1 MVQTDRI
8 EDAHATVCNRTRGG
22 LLKWLAAW
30 PKGVPLLLVNSFLM
44 SVGFYALIPNLSVY
58 LTHVLQWSPLL
69 AGALLMVRQFG
80 QQGPMMLT
88 GMIAD
93 RVGYRAT
100 LSIGFLIRGIGFA
113 MFAFNTSV
121 VWIFL
126 SAIVSGIGGS
136 LFEPTGDAALATL
149 TDESSRSR
157 TYAVK
162 KVSDNLGMVFSALI
176 GSLLVSVSFRLL
188 SLVCGAVFVLA
199 GLLTY
204 FRLPS
209 IRVQVKPVP
218 WRHMWGTV
226 SRDKPFIHFVAVMVG
241 YFFMY
246 MQLYLTIP
254 DRVVEMTHQASSVSI
269 VFLTLSVMMILFQVP
284 INTMVSKYNAILTVQ
299 WGLLSMGG
307 GLFLFGLSNSIWVLL
322 VGIILFSVGVMTVQ
336 PASFDV
342 TSQLSDPKLT
352 ATYFGF
358 YYLAMAIGGALSQGM
373 GGLLLQ
379 VGAAIGV
386 PSLVWW
392 VAGAVAVLSA
402 AGAGPLRE
410 ALLRHRESQVQS

>member
-1 MVQTDRI
+1 
-8 EDAHATVCNRTRGG
+8 
-22 LLKWLAAW
+22 
-30 PKGVPLLLVNSFLM
+30 
-44 SVGFYALIPNLSVY
+44 
-58 LTHVLQWSPLL
+58 
-69 AGALLMVRQFG
+69 MVRQFG

-126 SAIVSGIGGS
+126 SAIVAGIGGS

-188 SLVCGAVFVLA
+188 SLVCGAVFVIA
-199 GLLTY
+199 GLMTY

-218 WRHMWGTV
+218 WPHMWGTV
-226 SRDKPFIHFVAVMVG
+226 SRDKLFIHFVAVVVG

-254 DRVVEMTHQASSVSI
+254 DRVVEMTHKASSVSI

-284 INTMVSKYNAILTVQ
+284 INTMVSKCNAILTVQ

-307 GLFLFGLSNSIWVLL
+307 GLFLLGLSNSIWVLL
-322 VGIILFSVGVMTVQ
+322 VGIVLFSIGVMTVQ

-342 TSQLSDPKLT
+342 TL
-352 ATYFGF
+352 
-358 YYLAMAIGGALSQGM
+358 
-373 GGLLLQ
+373 
-379 VGAAIGV
+379 
-386 PSLVWW
+386 
-392 VAGAVAVLSA
+392 
-402 AGAGPLRE
+402 
-410 ALLRHRESQVQS
+410 